1 MADNFSDIESES
13 ENTSVG
19 KSDDDSIE
27 RKKTVNKKIVGGAVD
42 SDVSDIDSNI
52 ETDDEN
58 SDTES
63 ELDELDENF
72 VPIPTRATDTEN
84 LIDIESDEEA
94 DDDDEDYF
102 QILNEDMQQNILK
115 DHHPEL
121 LVNNYEEIE
130 ALCTIVRDENGK
142 IVDPFHKTIPYVT
155 RYEKAR
161 ILGERAKQ
169 LNAGATPF
177 IEVDKHIIDGYLI
190 ALRELDE
197 KKIPFIVQ
205 RPLPNGGCEYWH
217 LRDLEILA

>member
-102 QILNEDMQQNILK
+102 QKLNEDMQQNILK

>member
-1 MADNFSDIESES
+1 MADNLSES
-13 ENTSVG
+13 DNS
-19 KSDDDSIE
+19 SIDDESINE
-27 RKKTVNKKIVGGAVD
+27 VSKKKKIVGRAVE
-42 SDVSDIDSNI
+42 SDVSDIDSDI

-72 VPIPTRATDTEN
+72 VPIPTRARATETET
-84 LIDIESDEEA
+84 LIDIESDEEV

-102 QILNEDMQQNILK
+102 QKLNEDMQQNILK

-121 LVNNYEEIE
+121 IVNNYEEIE
-130 ALCTIVRDENGK
+130 SLCTIVRDENSK

-190 ALRELDE
+190 ALREFDE